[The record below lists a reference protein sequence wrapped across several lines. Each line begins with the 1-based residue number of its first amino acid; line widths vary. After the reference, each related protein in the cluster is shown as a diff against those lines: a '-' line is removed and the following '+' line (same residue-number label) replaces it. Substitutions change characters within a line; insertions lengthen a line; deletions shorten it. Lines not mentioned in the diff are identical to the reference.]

1 MSRLGAGARVGDKER
16 GASCSDILFD
26 RSFHQYRY
34 IAFDIAILISKNERS
49 MAFGKD
55 KKILLNHNW
64 HATESKSIKIS
75 KHPRR
80 G

>member
-16 GASCSDILFD
+16 GASSSDILFD

-34 IAFDIAILISKNERS
+34 IAFDIAILISKNKRS

-55 KKILLNHNW
+55 KKNLVKSQL
-64 HATESKSIKIS
+64 ARDSIKEY
-75 KHPRR
+75 RDF
-80 G
+80 